1 VYDLLIRGGLLV
13 DGDRDPWS
21 GDVAIEGGR
30 IAAVGHG
37 LGAARELID
46 ASGRL
51 VAPGFVDIH
60 THSDFT
66 LPLRPQ
72 AEAKL
77 RQGVTTDVTGNCGF
91 SPFPLASDVSALRHG
106 GFIESELAE
115 RWPTLAAFGEELE
128 GRGLG
133 INVAPLV
140 GLGAIRLAVLGEDDV
155 PADPPAIE
163 AMATLLQTALRD
175 GAFGA
180 SSGLVY
186 TPSSFADVD
195 ELSALARV
203 VAEHGGIYATH
214 MRSEGDRLADSVAE
228 AIEVGRRSR
237 CPVQIS
243 HLKALG
249 RRNWGRVDAA
259 IEQIEHAHSE
269 GIDVCVDAYP
279 YTAGS
284 STLVSLLP
292 AGELDGGIEVLDQR
306 LTVPSERARL
316 IELLGQS
323 VAYEL
328 DGVMLATVPSR
339 PDLGGLR
346 LVDAARAEGVAA
358 AELVLQL
365 IAVDGADVSM
375 VAFGMAE
382 EDVRRV
388 LAHPRSIVASDGW
401 TMSIDAAP
409 YAHPRSFAYAVR
421 LLASYVRDDTV
432 LGLRQ
437 AIAKLSTLPARRIGL
452 HDRGVLEQGAVADV
466 VVLDLEALSEESTFA
481 APLSYPHGIE
491 HVVVAGRHA
500 VAHGALTE
508 VRAGRVLRARRGA
521 RIRA

>member
-1 VYDLLIRGGLLV
+1 MHDLLIQGGLLV
-13 DGDRDPWS
+13 DGDREARSEDI
-21 GDVAIEGGR
+21 AIEGGR
-30 IAAVGHG
+30 ITAVGRG
-37 LGAARELID
+37 LGPARDVID
-46 ASGRL
+46 AGGHL
-51 VAPGFVDIH
+51 VVPGFVDIH

-91 SPFPLASDVSALRHG
+91 SPFPLGSDASALRHG
-106 GFIESELAE
+106 GFIEAMLDE

-155 PADPPAIE
+155 PADARAID
-163 AMATLLQTALRD
+163 AMAALLRGALRE

-186 TPSSFADVD
+186 TPSSFADVE

-203 VAEHGGIYATH
+203 VAAEGGIYATH
-214 MRSEGDRLADSVAE
+214 MRSEGDHLAESVTE
-228 AIEVGRRSR
+228 AIEVGRRSS

-249 RRNWGRVDAA
+249 RRNWGHVEMA
-259 IEQIEHAHSE
+259 IEQIERAHAD
-269 GIDVCVDAYP
+269 GVDVCVDVYP

-292 AGELDGGIEVLDQR
+292 ADVLDGGIEVLKER
-306 LTVPSERARL
+306 MTAPSERARL
-316 IELLGQS
+316 IAMLDES

-328 DGVMLATVPSR
+328 DGVMLATVPSQ
-339 PDLGGLR
+339 PELGGQR
-346 LVDAARAEGVAA
+346 LVDVARARGVPA
-358 AELVLQL
+358 AELVLRL
-365 IAVDGADVSM
+365 LAVDGADVSM
-375 VAFGMAE
+375 VAYGMSE
-382 EDVRRV
+382 DDVRRV
-388 LAHPRSIVASDGW
+388 LAHPRTIVGSDGW

-409 YAHPRSFAYAVR
+409 YAHPRSFAYTVR
-421 LLASYVRDDTV
+421 LLASYVRDDAL

-452 HDRGVLEQGAVADV
+452 HDRGVLEAGAVADI
-466 VVLDLEALSEESTFA
+466 VVLDFEALSEQSTFA
-481 APLSYPHGIE
+481 HPLAYPIGVE
-491 HVVVAGRHA
+491 HVVVDGRHA
-500 VAHGALTE
+500 VANGQLTD
-508 VRAGRVLRARRGA
+508 VRAGRVLRRSAHV
-521 RIRA
+521 RA